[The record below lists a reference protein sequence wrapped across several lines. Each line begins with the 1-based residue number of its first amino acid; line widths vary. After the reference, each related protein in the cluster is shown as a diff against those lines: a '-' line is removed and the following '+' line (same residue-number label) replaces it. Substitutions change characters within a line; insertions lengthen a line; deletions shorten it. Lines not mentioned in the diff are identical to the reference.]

1 MVDVS
6 ESVLVDDDT
15 DAAGLNMSPSVLVGQ
30 LSGDEGSAAT
40 AAGSFTD
47 ADHGPWTA
55 VADYGDGTPAQPVTL
70 QPDKSFT
77 VSHVYDDDGAYL
89 LTVTVTDAAGGSGA
103 ATATAT

>member
-1 MVDVS
+1 MGVSDATGDVRPGRWSTSS

-15 DAAGLNMSPSVLVGQ
+15 DAEGLNMPPSVLVGQ

-70 QPDKSFT
+70 QPDKI
-77 VSHVYDDDGAYL
+77 VHGQPRL
-89 LTVTVTDAAGGSGA
+89 R
-103 ATATAT
+103 